1 MDFVKIK
8 NMVRE
13 NGDKVI
19 FMENGEPE
27 LVMMSFAEYE
37 KLAHLQL
44 TASVTSAAEA
54 PRVSGTRPLV
64 EKNTPAMHEPA
75 DDMTHET
82 EFMAP
87 MEIAPVR
94 TASIQGDQFDR
105 MEREPVRM
113 SDIRLEDL
121 PI

>member
-27 LVMMSFAEYE
+27 LVVMSFAEYE

-44 TASVTSAAEA
+44 ADAVHNTAKDKEQT
-54 PRVSGTRPLV
+54 
-64 EKNTPAMHEPA
+64 EKNDHVVARNPM
-75 DDMTHET
+75 DDTTHET
-82 EFMAP
+82 EFVAP
-87 MEIAPVR
+87 LEIAPIR
-94 TASIQGDQFDR
+94 TASIQGDQFGR
-105 MEREPVRM
+105 AERAESPRM

>member
-19 FMENGEPE
+19 VMENGEPE
-27 LVMMSFAEYE
+27 IVVMSFAEYE
-37 KLAHLQL
+37 KLAYLQVADVIRTEKINL
-44 TASVTSAAEA
+44 KIEEKHDHVARNPMDDA
-54 PRVSGTRPLV
+54 P
-64 EKNTPAMHEPA
+64 
-75 DDMTHET
+75 HET
-82 EFMAP
+82 EFVAP
-87 MEIAPVR
+87 LEIAPIR
-94 TASIQGDQFDR
+94 TASIQGDGHGR
-105 MEREPVRM
+105 MELRGEPMRM

>member
-1 MDFVKIK
+1 
-8 NMVRE
+8 MVRE

-27 LVMMSFAEYE
+27 LVVMSFMEYE

-44 TASVTSAAEA
+44 TEVVASAAEL
-54 PRVSGTRPLV
+54 PRASGTRPLV
-64 EKNTPAMHEPA
+64 EKNTPVMHDPA

-87 MEIAPVR
+87 MEIAPIR
-94 TASIQGDQFDR
+94 TASIQGDQFGR
-105 MEREPVRM
+105 MEREPARM

>member
-27 LVMMSFAEYE
+27 IVVMSFAEYE
-37 KLAHLQL
+37 KLAHLQVADAIR
-44 TASVTSAAEA
+44 TEKTNGKTE
-54 PRVSGTRPLV
+54 
-64 EKNTPAMHEPA
+64 EKNDRAVRNQM
-75 DDMTHET
+75 DDAPHET
-82 EFMAP
+82 EFVAP
-87 MEIAPVR
+87 LEIAPIR
-94 TASIQGDQFDR
+94 MASIQGDGHGR
-105 MEREPVRM
+105 AELRGEPMRM

>member
-1 MDFVKIK
+1 MTDAHMDFVKIK

-19 FMENGEPE
+19 IMENGEPE
-27 LVMMSFAEYE
+27 LVVMSFAEYE
-37 KLAHLQL
+37 KLARLSL
-44 TASVTSAAEA
+44 PET
-54 PRVSGTRPLV
+54 PRMQSRKTVSQDNSTGMQ
-64 EKNTPAMHEPA
+64 ESI
-75 DDMTHET
+75 DDIPHET

-87 MEIAPVR
+87 PD
-94 TASIQGDQFDR
+94 TASIQSIHAASLPESFMRPDAR
-105 MEREPVRM
+105 T

>member
-27 LVMMSFAEYE
+27 IVVMSFAEYE

-44 TASVTSAAEA
+44 ADAVDAEKIRVKTEEKHDHVARNPMDDAS
-54 PRVSGTRPLV
+54 
-64 EKNTPAMHEPA
+64 
-75 DDMTHET
+75 HET
-82 EFMAP
+82 EFVAP
-87 MEIAPVR
+87 LEIAPIR
-94 TASIQGDQFDR
+94 TASIQGDEHGR
-105 MEREPVRM
+105 MERRGEPMRM

>member
-8 NMVRE
+8 NLVRE

-27 LVMMSFAEYE
+27 LVVMSFAEYE
-37 KLAHLQL
+37 KLAHLHL
-44 TASVTSAAEA
+44 T
-54 PRVSGTRPLV
+54 VSLADTVHTEKSKTRTENSDRLARNP
-64 EKNTPAMHEPA
+64 M
-75 DDMTHET
+75 DDMPHET
-82 EFMAP
+82 EFVAP
-87 MEIAPVR
+87 LEIAPVR
-94 TASIQGDQFDR
+94 TASIQGDQFGR
-105 MEREPVRM
+105 AERGESARM